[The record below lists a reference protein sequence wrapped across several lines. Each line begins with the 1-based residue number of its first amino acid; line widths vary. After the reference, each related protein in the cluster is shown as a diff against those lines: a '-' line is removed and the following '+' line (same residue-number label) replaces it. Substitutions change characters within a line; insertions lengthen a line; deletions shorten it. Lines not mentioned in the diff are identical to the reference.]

1 MALYEIGGVVLES
14 DLALPELTPA
24 RHDRAE
30 IAFERLPD
38 GAPDEE
44 PGHWSR
50 RWTLNDGEGT
60 WALFARDER
69 GWVVRFPSLAEF
81 RVSPDARRVTCRSM
95 PGTPEVTLRHLL
107 LDQVLPLLMSRLGRF
122 GLHASGV
129 VIDARAYGI
138 VAPSG
143 SGKSTL
149 AAWLAR
155 EGAALLS
162 DDCLVVEERG
172 GRWVAQ
178 PWYPGVRLW
187 PENAGRVAASAG
199 SPVAHYTTKVR
210 VGEAGRLP
218 FHREAAPLAGLFILS
233 EDGERVSVRR
243 MTPREAL
250 VALVEASY
258 LLEQEEP
265 AALQAQFDFV
275 GRVADAVPCHVLCY
289 PYRYDV
295 LPRVRELMIE
305 SCKTEMPA

>member
-1 MALYEIGGVVLES
+1 MALYEIGGMVLES
-14 DLALPELTPA
+14 ALPLPELDAA
-24 RHDRAE
+24 RRDRAE

-69 GWVVRFPSLAEF
+69 GWLVRFPSLAEF
-81 RVSPDARRVTCRSM
+81 RVSPDARHVSCRAM
-95 PGTPEVTLRHLL
+95 PGTPDVTLRHLL
-107 LDQVLPLLMSRLGRF
+107 LDQVLPLAMSRLGRF

-129 VIDARAYGI
+129 VIEGRAFGI

-155 EGAALLS
+155 EGAGLLC

-172 GRWVAQ
+172 GRWLAH

-187 PENAGRVAASAG
+187 PDNAGNLSASAG

-210 VGEAGRLP
+210 VGATGDFA
-218 FHREAAPLAGLFILS
+218 FHHEAAPLAGLFILS

-243 MTPREAL
+243 MAPREAL

-265 AALQAQFDFV
+265 AALAAQFEFV

-305 SCKTEMPA
+305 SCKTEMTA

>member
-1 MALYEIGGVVLES
+1 MALYEIGGVVLASEMP
-14 DLALPELTPA
+14 LPELPLA
-24 RHDRAE
+24 RRDRAG

-50 RWTLNDGEGT
+50 RWTLDDGEGT
-60 WALFARDER
+60 WALFARDAR
-69 GWVVRFPSLAEF
+69 GWLVRFPALVEF
-81 RVSPDARRVTCRSM
+81 RVAPDARRITCRSL

-107 LDQVLPLLMSRLGRF
+107 LDQVLPLAMSRLGRF

-129 VIDARAYGI
+129 VIDGRAYGI

-155 EGAALLS
+155 EGAQLLS
-162 DDCLVVEERG
+162 DDCLVIEESR
-172 GRWVAQ
+172 GRWLAH

-187 PENAGRVAASAG
+187 PGNAGQVSADPG

-210 VGEAGRLP
+210 VGEAGGLA

-233 EDGERVSVRR
+233 EDGERVSARR
-243 MTPREAL
+243 MTPRDAL

-295 LPRVRELMIE
+295 LPRVRELMIDP
-305 SCKTEMPA
+305 CKTVTPA